1 MTNAFIGA
9 LYEEGYIIR
18 NVRERDCCGF
28 KSSPLLR
35 VLVKEL
41 AKPVSVRLAEL
52 VIAGTLTGGLY
63 AFRAT
68 LTARGT
74 GSLPTF
80 CAYGQKVGRTA
91 AAE

>member
-1 MTNAFIGA
+1 MTNAFVGA

-41 AKPVSVRLAEL
+41 AKPVSVRLAERRFGFAPQQAQIIYCYRL
-52 VIAGTLTGGLY
+52 PAVASYFLSVGTES
-63 AFRAT
+63 R
-68 LTARGT
+68 
-74 GSLPTF
+74 
-80 CAYGQKVGRTA
+80 QRTP
-91 AAE
+91 